1 MNAHTEGHRDPDA
14 GGRAIA
20 GRYELRERLGLGGM
34 SMVHLAFDRRL
45 ERRVA
50 VKLLAE
56 HLAEDPTFV
65 SRFQR
70 EAQAAARLIHPNI
83 VQVFDSGQD
92 ERTGQYFIVM
102 EYIQG
107 RSCAEILRDD
117 GWMEVDEAVAIVEQA
132 CEGLHYAHRH
142 GVVHRDVKPG
152 NLLCSRQPIDDPSD
166 RRSVEVKL
174 ADFGIAKAT
183 EQSSITQVGSVLGTA
198 AYLAPEQ
205 ARGEEAGPRA
215 DLYALGVVAYQLIS
229 GRLPYEAASLTEL
242 ALKQQQQTPALL
254 DTLVAACTPE
264 LAEAVAIAL
273 ALDPGERYENAREMR
288 RAISD
293 GAHGIAPL
301 APEAGL
307 GGRGATAATSVLA
320 AGAAGAAATEATR
333 ALRGSRPRQPGRPGA
348 VAPRQPRRGPARRP
362 ATAPPAAAV
371 RGPRRASGGR
381 RMLTAIVALLA
392 LAGAI
397 ALIVIAS
404 SPAPTKVT
412 LRNVFYNDVQE
423 SAEALKQLVSENTK

>member
-1 MNAHTEGHRDPDA
+1 VSDLE
-14 GGRAIA
+14 IA
-20 GRYELRERLGLGGM
+20 GRYQLKDRLGFGGM
-34 SMVHLAFDRRL
+34 STVHLAFDKRL

-70 EAQAAARLIHPNI
+70 EAQSAARLIHPNI

-92 ERTGQYFIVM
+92 DRTGQYFIVM
-102 EYIQG
+102 EYIEG
-107 RSCAEILRDD
+107 HSCAEILRDD
-117 GWMEVDEAVAIVEQA
+117 GWVEVDEGVGIVEQA
-132 CEGLHYAHRH
+132 CEGLYYAHRH

-152 NLLCSRQPIDDPSD
+152 NLLRSREG
-166 RRSVEVKL
+166 EVKL

-242 ALKQQQQTPALL
+242 ALKQQQEEPAML
-254 DTLVAACTPE
+254 DSLVAAVTPE
-264 LAEAVAIAL
+264 LAEAIAIAL
-273 ALDPGERYENAREMR
+273 SLDPRERYEDAREMG
-288 RAISD
+288 RAIND
-293 GAHGIAPL
+293 GAHGISPAEQSTSR
-301 APEAGL
+301 AAVHTTE
-307 GGRGATAATSVLA
+307 ATSVLA
-320 AGAAGAAATEATR
+320 SATR
-333 ALRGSRPRQPGRPGA
+333 TQRTAKRARA
-348 VAPRQPRRGPARRP
+348 VTPRQPRPGPPRTSTR
-362 ATAPPAAAV
+362 APVAAAPAY
-371 RGPRRASGGR
+371 RSGGNR
-381 RMLTAIVALLA
+381 LWTWALALLA
-392 LAGAI
+392 LGGVI
-397 ALIVIAS
+397 AAIVILSA
-404 SPAPTKVT
+404 PAQTKIT

-423 SAEALKQLVSENTK
+423 SAEALKQLVGENTK